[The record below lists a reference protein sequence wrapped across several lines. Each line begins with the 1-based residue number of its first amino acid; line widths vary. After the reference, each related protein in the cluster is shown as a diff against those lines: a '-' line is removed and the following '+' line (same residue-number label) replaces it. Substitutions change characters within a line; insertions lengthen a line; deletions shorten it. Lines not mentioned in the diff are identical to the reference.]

1 MGLFSFLKRRQQ
13 DPAPN
18 LEEALHA
25 RRLAEAAQ
33 VTAAREAERQTA
45 LEKQREIARAT
56 AAKIDA
62 IEAAMASDI
71 FNAPE
76 PPWVARRKRPA
87 AQPRPDAG
95 DTEMLFDG
103 DGAPFEIAALTE
115 DIAILYA
122 NGRNELAEQKLVRA
136 LAEEPAAKAARLC
149 WAMLL
154 DYYQIAGRQGDF
166 DNLAIDYA
174 SRFESFPPQWSAT
187 RFAPGQAYSGV
198 IPTLALPAMLD
209 GAVEAQFARVR
220 GRGSVRIE
228 CVAVEQFDAD
238 GCRALFELLKAL
250 QATGSE
256 LILVG
261 AAELI
266 KTLRSL
272 LRIGQRDAPQAP
284 WLLLLELL
292 RLSQRQKD
300 YRETAVDYRVT
311 YNASAAPYEAP
322 ARVAL
327 ADAQNRQTPGSPDRY
342 MMPAQIDAAGVA
354 ALLDAIVAYAAAP
367 GIAVLDCSRLVRVD
381 YEAARILHDGLKPL
395 ADGGKAIEWHDVN
408 HLVATLLGVLH
419 VGEIGKILHHRY

>member
-1 MGLFSFLKRRQQ
+1 VGLFSFLKRRQ
-13 DPAPN
+13 DDAAPN
-18 LEEALHA
+18 LEAALHA

-33 VTAAREAERQTA
+33 SGAAREAERLNA

-87 AQPRPDAG
+87 QPRPNAG
-95 DTEMLFDG
+95 DTETLFDG
-103 DGAPFEIAALTE
+103 AGAPFEIAALTE
-115 DIAILYA
+115 NIAILYA
-122 NGRNELAEQKLVRA
+122 NGQSELAEQKLTRA
-136 LAEEPAAKAARLC
+136 LAEEAAAKTARVC

-154 DYYQIAGRQGDF
+154 DYYQIAGRQSAF
-166 DNLAIDYA
+166 DSLAIDYA

-187 RFAPGQAYSGV
+187 RFAAHGAYSGV

-209 GAVEAQFARVR
+209 GAAESLFGRVR
-220 GRGSVRIE
+220 GQASVRVE

-238 GCRALFELLKAL
+238 GCRALYELLKAL
-250 QATGSE
+250 ELAGGE

-261 AAELI
+261 AAELV
-266 KTLRSL
+266 KTLRGV
-272 LRIGQRDAPQAP
+272 LRIGQRDAPAAP

-311 YNASAAPYEAP
+311 YNTSAAPYEAP
-322 ARVAL
+322 AR
-327 ADAQNRQTPGSPDRY
+327 ADGTISRHRRSSPC
-342 MMPAQIDAAGVA
+342 G
-354 ALLDAIVAYAAAP
+354 AAATR
-367 GIAVLDCSRLVRVD
+367 SRS
-381 YEAARILHDGLKPL
+381 AATAR
-395 ADGGKAIEWHDVN
+395 
-408 HLVATLLGVLH
+408 
-419 VGEIGKILHHRY
+419 